1 MKKSFF
7 VEKDKRLEEDKILE
21 VKKLSV
27 YFKNKNGLVRAVR
40 DVSFSIKKGQL
51 IGLVGESGSGKSV
64 TLKSLVGFNENSI
77 TEVKKMQY
85 FNIDLSK
92 IKKNDWIYIRGTQI
106 GYIPQDP
113 LMSLN
118 PTTKIK
124 DQLFEAYMVSKK
136 RKYQWKKIEL
146 VDTFELEKEKINEKV
161 KSDIK
166 TLSETKEASVRDEK
180 LRIRTEQKDYIDGL
194 DSKNSSYDANVKAA
208 KKKTKDKID
217 AIDKKI
223 KQEINTEKTK
233 LEAKAKQEINK
244 LKQQLN
250 KDIKTEKD
258 KFKKL
263 LDKSKMKAKVKEIL
277 EYIGIQDVEN
287 KWNLYPHEFSGGMRQ
302 RIVIAITLLEEPQLI
317 IADEP
322 TTALDVTVQ
331 AKVIDLIKKVCK
343 EFNVAIIFI
352 SHNIGLV
359 ANLCDYIY
367 VMYAGKIVE
376 QAKTYEIFSN
386 PRHPYTWALIS
397 SIPDS
402 NSDDKLE
409 SIPGSPP
416 NMVMPPKGDAFAPR
430 NKYAIKLDFEEQPPL
445 FKITESHKAATWL
458 LHPDAP
464 NVPIPQDVLKKIKYA
479 SKAIMNKKEGKTN
492 GTKK

>member
-1 MKKSFF
+1 MKKGFF

-21 VKKLSV
+21 VKNLSV
-27 YFKNKNGLVRAVR
+27 YFKNKMGLVRAVR
-40 DVSFSIKKGQL
+40 DVSFSVKKGQL

-92 IKKNDWIYIRGTQI
+92 IRKNDWIYIRGTQI

-124 DQLFEAYMVSKK
+124 DQLFEAYIVAKK
-136 RKYQWKKIEL
+136 RKYQWKVIEL
-146 VDTFELEKEKINEKV
+146 KDAFEI
-161 KSDIK
+161 
-166 TLSETKEASVRDEK
+166 
-180 LRIRTEQKDYIDGL
+180 
-194 DSKNSSYDANVKAA
+194 
-208 KKKTKDKID
+208 
-217 AIDKKI
+217 
-223 KQEINTEKTK
+223 EKTK
-233 LEAKAKQEINK
+233 IEDKVKVDIKELGENPRSKEQVTKINNNAKAEIKK
-244 LKQQLN
+244 LKEQLKKDVEVEKKKYKESLN
-250 KDIKTEKD
+250 KDLM
-258 KFKKL
+258 KK
-263 LDKSKMKAKVKEIL
+263 KVKQIL

-302 RIVIAITLLEEPQLI
+302 RIVIAITLLAEPQLI

-402 NSDDKLE
+402 QSNEKLE

-445 FKITESHKAATWL
+445 FKVTESHKAATWL

-464 NVPIPQDVLKKIKYA
+464 NVPIPMDVLKKIKYA
-479 SKAIMNKKEGKTN
+479 SKAIINKKEGKTN
-492 GTKK
+492 GTKS

>member
-1 MKKSFF
+1 MKRKNNFF
-7 VEKDKRLEEDKILE
+7 VDDNSKLKEGRLLE
-21 VKKLSV
+21 VKNLSV
-27 YFKNKNGLVRAVR
+27 YFKNKMGLVRAVR
-40 DVSFSIKKGQL
+40 DVSISVNEGQL
-51 IGLVGESGSGKSV
+51 IGFVGESGSGKSV
-64 TLKSLVGFNENSI
+64 TLKSLVGFNDNSI
-77 TEVKKMQY
+77 TEVKKMQ
-85 FNIDLSK
+85 FQDIDLSK
-92 IKKNDWIYIRGTQI
+92 IRKNEWVHIRGTQI

-124 DQLFEAYMVSKK
+124 DQLFESYIIAQKRKKEWELISLKNNLLKLKENKTNDKTEYDNFKKTYHFSEEKISKQYLDLLFSMKNHIDESINDWYKLSKK
-136 RKYQWKKIEL
+136 YLNQKYDERLKKEVIE
-146 VDTFELEKEKINEKV
+146 EKV
-161 KSDIK
+161 K
-166 TLSETKEASVRDEK
+166 
-180 LRIRTEQKDYIDGL
+180 G
-194 DSKNSSYDANVKAA
+194 
-208 KKKTKDKID
+208 
-217 AIDKKI
+217 
-223 KQEINTEKTK
+223 
-233 LEAKAKQEINK
+233 
-244 LKQQLN
+244 
-250 KDIKTEKD
+250 
-258 KFKKL
+258 
-263 LDKSKMKAKVKEIL
+263 IL
-277 EYIGIQDVEN
+277 EYIGISDVEK

-302 RIVIAITLLEEPQLI
+302 RIVIAMALLAEPKLI

-343 EFNVAIIFI
+343 EFKVAIIFI

-367 VMYAGKIVE
+367 VIYAGKIVE
-376 QAKTYEIFSN
+376 QAKTYELFSN

-402 NSDDKLE
+402 GSSEKLE

-445 FKITESHKAATWL
+445 FKISDSHKAATWL

-464 NVPIPQDVLKKIKYA
+464 NIPIPEDVVKKLKNASRAIK
-479 SKAIMNKKEGKTN
+479 NKKEGKN
-492 GTKK
+492 NERK